1 MDRSLTAS
9 LFCVVS
15 LALASGCAPGADVS
29 DPNSS
34 TSTSA
39 VTLRSCPEAVTLD
52 DRGDPRNAAGQIRN
66 CWPGEAKCFCDSDND
81 CYSLDGYVPCAPV
94 TATATTSSLATT
106 TTTTTTTSRDAGV
119 TDSGSR
125 DSGTVVRD
133 SGTVADSGVRDS
145 GVRDSG
151 TVAVVDS
158 GVRDSGTVAV
168 VDSGVRDAGTVATPV
183 DAGTVATPVDAG
195 TVTSA
200 TTPSSGLR
208 AFPGAEGF
216 GASATGGRGGRV
228 IYVTNLNTSGPG
240 SFQDA
245 VQQTGPRYV
254 LFKVSGVING
264 DVQIG
269 SGDLTIAGQ
278 SSPAG
283 ITVRGLHT
291 TEAVY
296 CDQQCGANA
305 RGIQNF
311 IVRHLRTRPANGTF
325 PDALRLRYSR
335 NGVIDHLSMG
345 NAEDEAVE
353 ISYTNNVTIQ
363 DSILA
368 ETIGDHA
375 QYGGMLINYTNPA
388 AGYQLDNLTI
398 VRNTWNRI
406 LGRMPEFSRESA
418 GAAAGTTMHVEL
430 TNNLLWD
437 QRYFIDV
444 NPTDISGGTDGSA
457 INYQM
462 NWVGNSSFSSTTNH
476 FGAIYLRPVG
486 TGTTAYFNDNH
497 SNLWS
502 ARSDWDL
509 NYCCNDYNGSTGTRP
524 SWARTARHDFP
535 AVTVMPSTNVRAY
548 AIANAGAFPRDPMDR
563 RLMGN
568 VAAGTFD
575 TRAINTN
582 PANDALSVNF
592 AGTAPAAPADT
603 DNDGMPDAWEAAH
616 GLNPAVQDHN
626 GTSVSVSMTGV
637 AGYTNLECYLNE
649 LAVLRVR
656 NNS

>member
-15 LALASGCAPGADVS
+15 LALASGCAPVDSAN

-39 VTLRSCPEAVTLD
+39 VTLRACPEAVTLD
-52 DRGDPRNAAGQIRN
+52 GRGDPRNAAGQIRN

-81 CYSLDGYVPCAPV
+81 CYSLDGYVACTPV
-94 TATATTSSLATT
+94 TATASTATRT
-106 TTTTTTTSRDAGV
+106 ATTTTTTTSRDAGV
-119 TDSGSR
+119 ADSGA
-125 DSGTVVRD
+125 RD
-133 SGTVADSGVRDS
+133 SGTVA
-145 GVRDSG
+145 RDSG
-151 TVAVVDS
+151 TVAVAD
-158 GVRDSGTVAV
+158 GGARDAGTVAV
-168 VDSGVRDAGTVATPV
+168 LDSGVRDAGTVATQPV
-183 DAGTVATPVDAG
+183 DSGVAATPPPPSGAVAT
-195 TVTSA
+195 SA
-200 TTPSSGLR
+200 STPSSGLR

-245 VQQTGPRYV
+245 VQQTGPRYI

-296 CDQQCGANA
+296 CDQQCGPNA

-311 IVRHLRTRPANGTF
+311 IVRHLRTRPASGDF

-345 NAEDEAVE
+345 NASDESVE

-418 GAAAGTTMHVEL
+418 GAAAGTTLHVEL
-430 TNNLLWD
+430 DQQPHLGSALLHRRQPHGHLRRHRRLGRPLPDELGRQLVLLVGDRPLRRDLHAPRGRRHHGLLRGQPLQPLADPSGLGPQLLLQRLQRQQRRPARLGAHRAARLPGGDRDALD
-437 QRYFIDV
+437 QR
-444 NPTDISGGTDGSA
+444 PR
-457 INYQM
+457 
-462 NWVGNSSFSSTTNH
+462 
-476 FGAIYLRPVG
+476 LRPRQRG
-486 TGTTAYFNDNH
+486 R
-497 SNLWS
+497 L
-502 ARSDWDL
+502 
-509 NYCCNDYNGSTGTRP
+509 P
-524 SWARTARHDFP
+524 S
-535 AVTVMPSTNVRAY
+535 
-548 AIANAGAFPRDPMDR
+548 
-563 RLMGN
+563 
-568 VAAGTFD
+568 
-575 TRAINTN
+575 
-582 PANDALSVNF
+582 
-592 AGTAPAAPADT
+592 
-603 DNDGMPDAWEAAH
+603 
-616 GLNPAVQDHN
+616 
-626 GTSVSVSMTGV
+626 
-637 AGYTNLECYLNE
+637 
-649 LAVLRVR
+649 
-656 NNS
+656 

>member
-15 LALASGCAPGADVS
+15 LALASGCAPVDSAN

-39 VTLRSCPEAVTLD
+39 VTLRACPEAVTLD
-52 DRGDPRNAAGQIRN
+52 GRGDPRNAAGQIRN

-81 CYSLDGYVPCAPV
+81 CYSLDGYVACTPV
-94 TATATTSSLATT
+94 TATASTATRT
-106 TTTTTTTSRDAGV
+106 ATTTTTTTSRDAGV
-119 TDSGSR
+119 ADSGA
-125 DSGTVVRD
+125 RD
-133 SGTVADSGVRDS
+133 SGTVA
-145 GVRDSG
+145 RDSG
-151 TVAVVDS
+151 TVAVAD
-158 GVRDSGTVAV
+158 GGARDAGTVAV
-168 VDSGVRDAGTVATPV
+168 LDSGVRDAGTVATQPV
-183 DAGTVATPVDAG
+183 DSGVAATPPPPSGAVAT
-195 TVTSA
+195 SA
-200 TTPSSGLR
+200 STPSSGLR

-245 VQQTGPRYV
+245 VQQTGPRYI

-296 CDQQCGANA
+296 CDQQCGPNA

-311 IVRHLRTRPANGTF
+311 IVRHLRTRPASGDF

-345 NAEDEAVE
+345 NASDESVE

-418 GAAAGTTMHVEL
+418 GAAAGTTLHVEL
-430 TNNLLWD
+430 TNNLIWD

-457 INYQM
+457 VHYQM
-462 NWVGNSSFSSTTNH
+462 NWVGNSSFSSATDH
-476 FGAIYLRPVG
+476 FGAIFMRPVAA
-486 TGTTAYFNDNH
+486 GTTAYFADNH
-497 SNLWS
+497 SNLWPTR
-502 ARSDWDL
+502 ADWDL
-509 NYCCNDYNGSTGTRP
+509 NYCCNDYNGSSAARP
-524 SWARTARHDFP
+524 AWARTARHDFP
-535 AVTVMPSTNVRAY
+535 AVTVMPSTSVRAY
-548 AIANAGAFPRDPMDR
+548 ALANAGAFPRDPMDR

-575 TRAINTN
+575 SRPINTN
-582 PANDALSVNF
+582 PANDALALNYT
-592 AGTAPAAPADT
+592 GTAPAAPADT

-656 NNS
+656 NNR